1 MILNTDSKNHTW
13 NFKLY
18 HQDCSDILK

>member
-1 MILNTDSKNHTW
+1 MTAQN

-18 HQDCSDILK
+18 HQDCSDILV